1 MLGET
6 GLAWETPHSLIH
18 DLNNVEG
25 ESGMKL
31 TRDFVEQERWGVTGQ
46 GPRFKTDRKV
56 RF

>member
-1 MLGET
+1 MRGKLHT
-6 GLAWETPHSLIH
+6 VSSMISTMS
-18 DLNNVEG
+18 VEG

-46 GPRFKTDRKV
+46 GPRFKTDQKV